1 LVPEDSLRGWWWQ
14 EVEVKARLA
23 AGKPAEITGG
33 VISRHGRSSEMQG
46 TVQTAFRQGTSGT
59 VVVEHP

>member
-1 LVPEDSLRGWWWQ
+1 
-14 EVEVKARLA
+14 VKARLA